1 MRKAILEFEGENS
14 DDSDDLNHSEI
25 AALSWFTRVIL
36 EARTQ
41 KTAIPIIATLLLMTI
56 VAIIAVLL

>member
-14 DDSDDLNHSEI
+14 SDSGDLDDWEI
-25 AALSWFTRVIL
+25 AGLSWFTRVIL

-41 KTAIPIIATLLLMTI
+41 RTAIPIIATLLLMTI
-56 VAIIAVLL
+56 VAVVTVLM